1 MAATS
6 VSSIQIPIHRYGS
19 FLNCP
24 NKKFISKPSYVPLK
38 RASSS
43 SSSSSVVR
51 IAASMK
57 NKVYE
62 DRSEGIVCY
71 QDERGEII
79 CEGYDEGPCFQ
90 RIPDLT
96 NNHPREREAQI
107 TNLLLRQSWLQIVK
121 GEKNSNDGAVEEGR
135 VRKDFNC
142 NGFNSLC

>member
-24 NKKFISKPSYVPLK
+24 NKKFISKPSYIPLK
-38 RASSS
+38 RA
-43 SSSSSVVR
+43 SSSVVR

>member
-1 MAATS
+1 M
-6 VSSIQIPIHRYGS
+6 
-19 FLNCP
+19 
-24 NKKFISKPSYVPLK
+24 SKPTYVPLK
-38 RASSS
+38 RATSSS

-51 IAASMK
+51 ITASMK

-90 RIPDLT
+90 RIPELT
-96 NNHPREREAQI
+96 NNHPREAQI
-107 TNLLLRQSWLQIVK
+107 TNLLLRQSWLQIMK
-121 GEKNSNDGAVEEGR
+121 GEKNSNDGGVEEGR

>member
-6 VSSIQIPIHRYGS
+6 FSISSIQIPIYKYGS
-19 FLNCP
+19 FL
-24 NKKFISKPSYVPLK
+24 NKKFISKSTYVPPK

-43 SSSSSVVR
+43 SSVLR
-51 IAASMK
+51 ITASMK

-90 RIPDLT
+90 R
-96 NNHPREREAQI
+96 NHPREAQI

-121 GEKNSNDGAVEEGR
+121 GDKNSNDAASEEGLLK
-135 VRKDFNC
+135 KDFNC